1 MIVDR
6 VVYLWSMVQVY
17 VVTGF
22 LEIGFPLLMWRSW
35 LRGRSAGQRLMFC
48 VLTQTTYLVNV
59 VLLLGFFKICCR
71 WTLLL
76 ALGLEYTLVRWT
88 FSDKQFFHKARN
100 LLRQAGRLLRGEESL
115 AALRRRQ
122 QGWLH
127 IQRLRLRAWI
137 GWSSLRAHWA
147 ELVFL
152 FGVLGYNMAFLTH
165 NVNIWH
171 SYQFSDLPVH
181 ISWIYALEQGTL
193 FVDGIYPFAMHTLIY
208 VVREL
213 SGISLREIVLYF
225 GSFHTLLAIVTLYL
239 FAKRL
244 FVWKY
249 SAWFALVCFS
259 LLLNLGRYA
268 ASLPQECGVFAIF
281 TMGYYL
287 INYLEKPRPRHIVHG
302 DSRLY
307 RFFRF
312 NQYLSRR
319 YLDLDF
325 FMLTL
330 SVAQVIAFHFYT
342 AIAAVVLA
350 VTLVVTQ
357 LNHFLKKQY
366 FVPII
371 TAAVT
376 GAMIAVVP
384 FAVCFASGIPF
395 QASMGWALSV
405 IQGTDWGST
414 GGGTGYGYVIV
425 GQDGTTTELQDMGAD
440 TSAQE
445 DTTKDSG
452 GILQSDLPLK
462 EKMHACIS
470 AMLEY
475 NQGYLFGVKTN
486 RIVCVC
492 VIVTL
497 MGGSL
502 LLLFYRTRAS
512 GCHYLSIVLFVL
524 LLTMMGAATP
534 LGLPTI
540 FEPTRAAVFC
550 EPILALLLA
559 VPLDL
564 ACLPFTLAHSDK
576 PKWLLTFFTLVACT
590 AAGFWIVSSG
600 AVHHYFDVNLAYYN
614 EPDYLIRQ
622 IQKQFP
628 EKSYTIVS
636 PTDEYY
642 VAIEGGYHTELS
654 EVVAMTEGKLRAF
667 TLPTRYTFFFIEKYT
682 LQDYFNGPDW
692 VSKDYAEQD
701 FLYQA
706 STQDYYYQ
714 RNILE
719 SKAYYWAKAYQQL
732 HHNAMSVYYE
742 DDIYIAYLL
751 VQDVNSPLSLLL
763 TE

>member
-6 VVYLWSMVQVY
+6 VAYLWSMVQVY
-17 VVTGF
+17 AVTGF

-35 LRGRSAGQRLMFC
+35 LRGRPAGQRLMFC
-48 VLTQTTYLVNV
+48 VLTQTAYLVNV
-59 VLLLGFFKICCR
+59 VLLLGLLKICSR

-76 ALGLEYTLVRWT
+76 ALGLEYALVRWT
-88 FSDKQFFHKARN
+88 FSDKQFFHKLKA
-100 LLRQAGRLLRGEESL
+100 LLQLAGRLLRGEESL
-115 AALRRRQ
+115 AALRRSQ

-127 IQRLRLRAWI
+127 IRQLRLHAWG
-137 GWSSLRAHWA
+137 GWASLRAHWA
-147 ELVFL
+147 ELAFL
-152 FGVLGYNMAFLTH
+152 LGVLGYNMAFLTH

-193 FVDGIYPFAMHTLIY
+193 FVDGIYPFAMHALIY

-213 SGISLREIVLYF
+213 SGISLREIVLYY

-244 FVWKY
+244 FAWKY

-268 ASLPQECGVFAIF
+268 ASLPQECGVFAMF

-287 INYLEKPRPRHIVHG
+287 VNYLEKTRSKYTVQG
-302 DSRLY
+302 DGRLR

-325 FMLTL
+325 FLLTL

-342 AIAAVVLA
+342 AIATVVLA
-350 VTLVVTQ
+350 VTLVGTQ
-357 LNHFLKKQY
+357 LGRFFKKQY
-366 FVPII
+366 FVPIV
-371 TAAVT
+371 TAAVS
-376 GAMIAVVP
+376 GALIAVIP

-425 GQDGTTTELQDMGAD
+425 GQDGTTTELQDTGAD
-440 TSAQE
+440 NSAQE
-445 DTTKDSG
+445 DAAEDSG
-452 GILQSDLPLK
+452 GILQSDLPPK
-462 EKMHACIS
+462 EKLQACIS
-470 AMLEY
+470 SMLEY

-492 VIVTL
+492 VL
-497 MGGSL
+497 AALAGGSI
-502 LLLFYRTRAS
+502 LLLFRRTRAI
-512 GCHYLSIVLFVL
+512 GCHYLSIVFFVL

-540 FEPTRAAVFC
+540 FEPTRADVFC

-564 ACLPFTLAHSDK
+564 VCLPFTFFHPDK
-576 PKWLLTFFTLVACT
+576 SKRLLMFFTLAACT

-600 AVHHYFDVNLAYYN
+600 AVHQYFDVNLAYYN

-642 VAIEGGYHTELS
+642 AAIEEGYHTELS
-654 EVVAMTEGKLRAF
+654 EIVAMTEGKLHAF

-682 LQDYFNGPDW
+682 LQDYFNGQDW
-692 VSKDYAEQD
+692 VSEDYAGQD

-719 SKAYYWAKAYQQL
+719 SKAYYWAQAYQQL
-732 HHNAMSVYYE
+732 HPNAMQIYYE